1 MKLLR
6 NISLPLIA
14 SLALFACERDYDA
27 PHFTEPEYA
36 GPAANIMLPELRT
49 QTAAAR

>member
-27 PHFTEPEYA
+27 PLLTEPEYT
-36 GPAANIMLPELRT
+36 GPAANITIQNTHRKCGSS
-49 QTAAAR
+49 

>member
-14 SLALFACERDYDA
+14 SLALFACDLDYG
-27 PHFTEPEYA
+27 EPLLKEAEYK
-36 GPAANIMLPELRT
+36 GPEANIT
-49 QTAAAR
+49 IS